1 MQQLVFVGF
10 QDLLIILIWIKLPF
24 KIVLIATFLP
34 WIAAF
39 FDAKWITYIPISLGL
54 LTYFLF
60 ETRKNSK
67 VGKISYG
74 TLFIFLVIYFS
85 VSWQLIQGIG
95 IGSGGTIITIILT
108 FIYFRYF
115 TSTQYGIPS
124 KDLIQQIHI
133 IYVIHIIFILCELV
147 FRLAGGTELIISLVG
162 NTTEVMKYKMYN
174 I

>member
-1 MQQLVFVGF
+1 MQQLVYVGF
-10 QDLLIILIWIKLPF
+10 QELLVILIWSKLPF

-34 WIAAF
+34 WVAAF

-67 VGKISYG
+67 IGKINYG
-74 TLFIFLVIYFS
+74 ILFILLVIYFS
-85 VSWQLIQGIG
+85 VSWQLILGIG
-95 IGSGGTIITIILT
+95 IGSGGTIITITLT
-108 FIYFRYF
+108 IIYLRYF

-133 IYVIHIIFILCELV
+133 IYVIHIIFILFSVIGFTIYIKEKKDFEDIKTSIL
-147 FRLAGGTELIISLVG
+147 E
-162 NTTEVMKYKMYN
+162 K
-174 I
+174 